1 MANALSPNRTSYRSV
16 RAAQVAGAFY
26 PAGDNELV
34 AMVERCL
41 EIARPS
47 GGVRPKVIVAPHAGY
62 QFSGPIAGTAYAPL
76 RVLSDI
82 VTRIVLIG
90 PAHRVAFKGIA
101 ITSTDAW
108 ATPLGLVPVD
118 WTAVRRV
125 LDVPGVA
132 IEDRAFEAEHGLE
145 VHLPFLQR
153 VFSSPSIVPL
163 LVGEAPAA
171 MVSEVL
177 SRLWGGPET
186 LIVVSSDLSHFHD
199 VETARKLDSETGR
212 LIELMRPDRIDGS
225 GACGHRALAG
235 ALDQARRKDLRV
247 TGLDIRNSA
256 DTKGGP
262 ERVVGYG
269 AFAMEYAE
277 SARLSD
283 ADRDQLVEIARLAVK
298 FGIENGKAPTVK
310 AGSNVSPA
318 LTAQRASF
326 VTLNLDGRLRGC
338 IGSVIA
344 HRSLLTDVAEN
355 AYRAAFSDPRFPP
368 LTLEELDR
376 IDVSVSILSTPR
388 PLTLNDEAD
397 LVRQVRPDQ
406 DGLILED
413 AGRRGLF
420 LPSVWASIPQAGD
433 FIRNLKKK
441 AGLPSD
447 HWSDTIKVNRY
458 ITESFGGPF
467 APHLRSPL

>member
-1 MANALSPNRTSYRSV
+1 
-16 RAAQVAGAFY
+16 
-26 PAGDNELV
+26 
-34 AMVERCL
+34 MVERCL
-41 EIARPS
+41 QIARPS

-62 QFSGPIAGTAYAPL
+62 VFSGPIAGTAYAPL
-76 RVLSDI
+76 RALAET
-82 VTRIVLIG
+82 VTRIILIG

-101 ITSTDAW
+101 TTSSDAW
-108 ATPLGLVPVD
+108 ATPLGSVPVD
-118 WTAVRRV
+118 WPAVRRV
-125 LDVPGVA
+125 LSVPGVT

-153 VFSSPSIVPL
+153 VFAAPSIVPL
-163 LVGEAPAA
+163 LVGDAPTAV
-171 MVSEVL
+171 VSEVL
-177 SRLWGGPET
+177 NRLWGGPET

-199 VETARKLDSETGR
+199 ADTARTMDSETGR
-212 LIELMRPDRIDGS
+212 MIELMRPDRIDGS

-235 ALDQARRKDLRV
+235 ALDQARRRDLRV

-256 DTKGGP
+256 DTRGGP

-269 AFAMEYAE
+269 AFGMEYAE
-277 SARLSD
+277 AARLSD
-283 ADRDQLVEIARLAVK
+283 ADRDQLVEIARLSVK
-298 FGIENGKAPTVK
+298 FGIEHGEAPTVK

-344 HRSLLTDVAEN
+344 HRQLLADVAEN
-355 AYRAAFSDPRFPP
+355 AYKAAFSDPRFPP
-368 LTLEELDR
+368 LKLEELDR

-388 PLTLNDEAD
+388 PMAFGDEAD
-397 LVRQVRPDQ
+397 LVRQIRPDQ

-420 LPSVWASIPQAGD
+420 LPSVWSGIPRAED
-433 FIRNLKKK
+433 FIGHLKQK

-458 ITESFGGPF
+458 STESFGGPF
-467 APHLRSPL
+467 ARPSTDPMRDVTD

>member
-1 MANALSPNRTSYRSV
+1 MANAPFPTQSTYGSV
-16 RAAQVAGAFY
+16 RAPQVAGGFY

-34 AMVERCL
+34 EMVERCL

-47 GGVRPKVIVAPHAGY
+47 AGIRPKVIVAPHAGY

-76 RVLSDI
+76 RALSDV
-82 VTRIVLIG
+82 VTRVVLIG

-101 ITSTDAW
+101 TTSTDAW
-108 ATPLGLVPVD
+108 ATPLGLIPVD
-118 WTAVRRV
+118 WTAVRQI
-125 LDVPGVA
+125 LDVPGLA

-145 VHLPFLQR
+145 VHVPFIQR
-153 VFSSPSIVPL
+153 VFASPSIVPL
-163 LVGEAPAA
+163 LVGEAPTA

-177 SRLWGGPET
+177 RRLWGGPET

-212 LIELMRPDRIDGS
+212 LIELMRPDRIDGA

-235 ALDQARRKDLRV
+235 VLDQARRKDLRV

-256 DTKGGP
+256 DTRGGP

-269 AFAMEYAE
+269 AFAIEYAE
-277 SARLSD
+277 SARLPE

-298 FGIENGKAPTVK
+298 FGIENGTAPSVK
-310 AGSNVSPA
+310 AGPNVSPA

-344 HRSLLTDVAEN
+344 HRPLLADVAEN
-355 AYRAAFSDPRFPP
+355 AYRAAFSDSRFPP
-368 LTLEELDR
+368 LTLAELDR

-388 PLTLNDEAD
+388 PLTFDDEAH
-397 LVRQVRPDQ
+397 LVRQMRPDQ

-420 LPSVWASIPQAGD
+420 LPSVWSSIPRSEA
-433 FIRNLKKK
+433 FISNLKVK

-458 ITESFGGPF
+458 TTESFGAPFKPTTPGP
-467 APHLRSPL
+467 L